1 VNILIYICQNNIMV
15 FIILFKYCEFYF
27 LLKTGGYKMN
37 AHPKEIWEKT
47 LNIIKGELTEVSF
60 NTWIKSITPISIE
73 SDLIRLSVP
82 NDFTR
87 GILDSRYKDLII
99 NALKL
104 ITSKKYNIEF
114 LIMSEEVVESAVPK
128 NKKESNSKIIVND
141 EMSAMLNPKY
151 TFDSFV
157 IGNSNR
163 FAHAASLA
171 VAEAPAKAYNPLFIY
186 GGVGLGKTHLMHAIG
201 HYILQNN
208 SKSKVMYVSSEKFTN
223 ELINS
228 IKDDKNE
235 EFRNRYRNID
245 VLLIDD
251 IQFIGGKERTQEEF
265 FHTFNA
271 LHEANKQ
278 IILSSDRPPKEIP
291 TLEDRL
297 RSRFEWGLIADIQAP
312 DFETRMAILKKK
324 ADVENLNIP
333 NEVMVYIATK
343 IKSNIR
349 ELEGALIRIVAF
361 SSLTNK
367 EVSVELAAEALKDI
381 ISSRQSKQVT
391 IDLIQDVVANYFN
404 LKVDDLK
411 SSRRTRNVAFPRQIA
426 MYLCRKLTDMS
437 LPKIG
442 EEFGGRDHTTVIHA
456 YEKISSNLKVDEG
469 LQNSVTDLTKRI
481 DQK

>member
-1 VNILIYICQNNIMV
+1 M
-15 FIILFKYCEFYF
+15 
-27 LLKTGGYKMN
+27 
-37 AHPKEIWEKT
+37 EK
-47 LNIIKGELTEVSF
+47 
-60 NTWIKSITPISIE
+60 
-73 SDLIRLSVP
+73 
-82 NDFTR
+82 
-87 GILDSRYKDLII
+87 RYKDLVI
-99 NALKL
+99 NSIEVAC
-104 ITSKKYNIEF
+104 SKTYNLEF
-114 LIMSEEVVESAVPK
+114 LIASEIQDAEELEEKTKQPKKDNMTVV
-128 NKKESNSKIIVND
+128 VND
-141 EMSAMLNPKY
+141 EMSSTLNPKY
-151 TFDSFV
+151 TFNSFV

-171 VAEAPAKAYNPLFIY
+171 VAESPAKAYNPLFIY

-208 SKSKVMYVSSEKFTN
+208 PNAKVVYVSSEKFTN
-223 ELINS
+223 ELINA

-235 EFRNRYRNID
+235 EFRTKYRSVD

-251 IQFIGGKERTQEEF
+251 IQFIAGKERTQEEF
-265 FHTFNA
+265 FHTFNT

-324 ADVENLNIP
+324 ADVEKLNVP

-349 ELEGALIRIVAF
+349 ELEGALIRIVAY
-361 SSLTNK
+361 SSLTNR
-367 EVSVELAAEALKDI
+367 EITVDLASEALKDI
-381 ISSRQSKQVT
+381 ISNKQNKSIT
-391 IDLIQDVVANYFN
+391 IDLIQDVVATYFN
-404 LKVDDLK
+404 LRVEDLK
-411 SSRRTRNVAFPRQIA
+411 SQRRTRNVAYPRQIA
-426 MYLCRKLTDMS
+426 MYLSRKLTDMS

-456 YEKISSNLKVDEG
+456 YEKISESLNRDES
-469 LQNSVTDLTKRI
+469 LEHTLNDITKKLT
-481 DQK
+481 QK